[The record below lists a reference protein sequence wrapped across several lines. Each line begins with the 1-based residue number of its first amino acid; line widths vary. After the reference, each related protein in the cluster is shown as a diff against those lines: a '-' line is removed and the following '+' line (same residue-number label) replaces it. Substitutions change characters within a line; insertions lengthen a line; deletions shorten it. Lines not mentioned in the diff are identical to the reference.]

1 MLETGSV
8 IDGKYKILYQIG
20 RGGMSRVYL
29 AINEKANKTWAVKE
43 VRRDETVD
51 EQMVRRRLMA
61 ETELLKRLRNPHLPR
76 IVDVI
81 DKEGSLLIVMDYI
94 EGNSLE
100 SLLAEEGP
108 QPQERVISWGKQLCE
123 VLGYLHRQNPPVIYR
138 DMKPSNVMLQSD
150 GTVMLIDF
158 GTAREQRE
166 QKTGDDTVCLGT
178 PGYAAPEQWG
188 GRGQTDARTDIYCLG
203 AALYHLAAGQ
213 NLLELP
219 CDADEVSEGELG
231 LSPGFKAILLKCT
244 RKDPKERY
252 QSCEELLYALEHYE
266 EMDSRYRR
274 KQKRRAGMFFLVFL
288 LVYQNY

>member
-166 QKTGDDTVCLGT
+166 QKTGDDTVCLGHPAT
-178 PGYAAPEQWG
+178 RPRNSGADG
-188 GRGQTDARTDIYCLG
+188 GRRT
-203 AALYHLAAGQ
+203 
-213 NLLELP
+213 P
-219 CDADEVSEGELG
+219 
-231 LSPGFKAILLKCT
+231 
-244 RKDPKERY
+244 ERIFTVW
-252 QSCEELLYALEHYE
+252 ELLFIIWRQGRIFWSFLATQTK
-266 EMDSRYRR
+266 S
-274 KQKRRAGMFFLVFL
+274 QKGSWGCLPGLRPFF
-288 LVYQNY
+288 

>member
-108 QPQERVISWGKQLCE
+108 
-123 VLGYLHRQNPPVIYR
+123 
-138 DMKPSNVMLQSD
+138 
-150 GTVMLIDF
+150 
-158 GTAREQRE
+158 
-166 QKTGDDTVCLGT
+166 
-178 PGYAAPEQWG
+178 
-188 GRGQTDARTDIYCLG
+188 
-203 AALYHLAAGQ
+203 
-213 NLLELP
+213 
-219 CDADEVSEGELG
+219 
-231 LSPGFKAILLKCT
+231 
-244 RKDPKERY
+244 
-252 QSCEELLYALEHYE
+252 
-266 EMDSRYRR
+266 
-274 KQKRRAGMFFLVFL
+274 
-288 LVYQNY
+288 